1 MLRSTSEGIKLR
13 YSFFNLFQ
21 FRNSFCQI
29 LTEKAIKLSRLE
41 KQSPKIV
48 LSFFT
53 FLFIPLF
60 RKSCFQK
67 KLLTLP
73 PLSPLETIIQKRFY
87 FFYEHYNTHS
97 PSIRPSRIAFM
108 LVIVF
113 SVFYQPERFFVNKN
127 RQNVKVKICHLC
139 HLCQFSFALFLAF
152 FLFRLMMAS
161 EKLFNFSI
169 KNLLFSKDYFFSFVV
184 H

>member
-29 LTEKAIKLSRLE
+29 LTEKAIKLSRLV

-73 PLSPLETIIQKRFY
+73 PLSPLETNIQKRFY

-113 SVFYQPERFFVNKN
+113 RFLSTRTFLCQQKSSKCESKNMSSLSSLSVFICFVLSFFP
-127 RQNVKVKICHLC
+127 
-139 HLCQFSFALFLAF
+139 FP
-152 FLFRLMMAS
+152 
-161 EKLFNFSI
+161 FN
-169 KNLLFSKDYFFSFVV
+169 DG
-184 H
+184 